1 MNVSE
6 SDQVKPPAAAN
17 GGGPPPARLLPVAS
31 VVLVVIVLAVIAG
44 LLPRWRQR
52 AALAAEH
59 RELSVVSVSVVSPA
73 PNRGG
78 GGLLLPAEIKPWIE
92 APIYARASGYLKR
105 WLVDI
110 GTKVEAGQLLAEIE
124 TPELDQERE
133 RARHEVAQSEAALA
147 LSKITADRYADLVK
161 TASVSEQ
168 ENAEKQADLKLKTA
182 SVAAGRAN
190 VARLEKLQ
198 SFGRVTAPFAGTITA
213 RKTDVGELVAATGG
227 KELFRLAQ
235 TDKLRVQVRVPQAE
249 AGRIAPGL
257 AAELVIPEQP
267 GRVFTGQVARTS
279 GEISADSR
287 TLLTEVEVDNASGQI
302 LSGSFAQARFVGG
315 KQEGRLALPANTL
328 LFRAE
333 GPQVGVVQPDG
344 KVELR
349 TVKLGRD
356 FGQVVEILGGVSLT
370 NQVIINPSNSLASGM
385 TVRVAEVVKMETLMP
400 AQGMPGAGRSGQ
412 GMPGG
417 GMSGQG
423 MPGQGRA
430 GEGKGEAGKQKNQP

>member
-1 MNVSE
+1 MNSSE
-6 SDQVKPPAAAN
+6 ADPKNSPAGATSPPIRFLPAAAM
-17 GGGPPPARLLPVAS
+17 ALL
-31 VVLVVIVLAVIAG
+31 VIVIAVLAG

-59 RELSVVSVSVVSPA
+59 RELSVMSVSVVSPA

-78 GGLLLPAEIKPWIE
+78 GGLLLPAEIKPWAE

-105 WLVDI
+105 WMVDI
-110 GTKVEAGQLLAEIE
+110 GTKVEAGQTLAEIE
-124 TPELDQERE
+124 TPELDQELE

-147 LSKITADRYADLVK
+147 LSEITADRYADLVK

-213 RKTDVGELVAATGG
+213 RRTDVGDLVSASGG

-249 AGRIAPGL
+249 AARIAPGL
-257 AAELVIPEQP
+257 TAELVIPEQP
-267 GRVFTGQVARTS
+267 GRVYTGQVARTS
-279 GEISADSR
+279 GQISADSR
-287 TLLTEVEVDNASGQI
+287 TLLTEVEVENASGQI
-302 LSGSFAQARFVGG
+302 LAGSFAQARFVGG
-315 KQEGRLALPANTL
+315 MQSGRLALPANTL

-333 GPQVGVVQPDG
+333 GPQVGVVQSDG

-356 FGQVVEILGGVSLT
+356 FGSAVEILGGVSPT
-370 NQVIINPSNSLASGM
+370 DQVIINPSDSLASGM
-385 TVRVAEVVKMETLMP
+385 IVRVAEVMNMESLQP
-400 AQGMPGAGRSGQ
+400 SQR
-412 GMPGG
+412 
-417 GMSGQG
+417 
-423 MPGQGRA
+423 MPGQGKSGAGRA
-430 GEGKGEAGKQKNQP
+430 EARNQRDKP

>member
-1 MNVSE
+1 MNSSE
-6 SDQVKPPAAAN
+6 ADPNSSPASAA
-17 GGGPPPARLLPVAS
+17 PPPVRLLPGAA
-31 VVLVVIVLAVIAG
+31 VLLIVIVIAVLAG
-44 LLPRWRQR
+44 WLPRWQQR
-52 AALAAEH
+52 VALAAEH
-59 RELSVVSVSVVSPA
+59 RELTVMSVSVVSPA
-73 PNRGG
+73 PNKGG
-78 GGLLLPAEIKPWIE
+78 GGLLLPAEIKPWTE

-105 WLVDI
+105 WLADI

-124 TPELDQERE
+124 TPELDQELE

-198 SFGRVTAPFAGTITA
+198 SFGRVTAPFAGTITV
-213 RKTDVGELVAATGG
+213 RKTDVGELVSASGG

-267 GRVFTGQVARTS
+267 GRVYTGQVARTS
-279 GEISADSR
+279 GQISADSR
-287 TLLTEVEVDNASGQI
+287 TLLTEVEVENASGQI
-302 LSGSFAQARFVGG
+302 LAGSFAQLRFVGG
-315 KQEGRLALPANTL
+315 MQQGRLALPASTL

-333 GPQVGVVQPDG
+333 GPQVGVVQSDG

-356 FGQVVEILGGVSLT
+356 FGPAVEILGGVSAT
-370 NQVIINPSNSLASGM
+370 NQVIVNPSDSLASGM
-385 TVRVAEVVKMETLMP
+385 TVQVAEVVKMESLLP
-400 AQGMPGAGRSGQ
+400 AQGMPGH
-412 GMPGG
+412 GMRGM

-423 MPGQGRA
+423 KPGA
-430 GEGKGEAGKQKNQP
+430 GKAEAGNQKDKP